1 MQLALTL
8 TTEQPVPVPAPK
20 PKLLDPGQLILPEHP
35 NLQKIETLFYKN
47 IYSTKTT
54 NQSQNNQPRLK
65 TNMSTPV
72 SNVEN
77 VEVVAQKVARVKKP
91 SLPAKYSK
99 FMSFGFWF
107 LNKMEATVRDQ
118 LFPEIKL
125 FSSIEEQSAFFQ
137 SYLDEASASNK
148 IMRKTITAFHKPPK
162 VRAEKKSRKTSKPVA
177 AASDDLIE
185 KLIAEANG
193 DAAPAPAPTEE
204 KAKKS
209 KKSTKKTEEG
219 DAPAEEKPKKEK
231 KVADKPKKEKKT
243 KEAPA
248 EVVTEPAEPVATT
261 DAPATEATAPV
272 EKPKKEKKTAAKK
285 TEEGATEE
293 KPKKEK
299 KAPAAKKSTKKEET
313 PATEPAQQAPADD
326 SDEIQTRIVTI
337 EGGKQYLIDQDYNLY
352 DINTHEE
359 IGKFDQVTQQPIL
372 A

>member
-1 MQLALTL
+1 
-8 TTEQPVPVPAPK
+8 
-20 PKLLDPGQLILPEHP
+20 
-35 NLQKIETLFYKN
+35 
-47 IYSTKTT
+47 
-54 NQSQNNQPRLK
+54 
-65 TNMSTPV
+65 MSTPV

-77 VEVVAQKVARVKKP
+77 VEVVVAQKVARVKKP

-107 LNKMEATVRDQ
+107 LNKMDATVRDQ

-193 DAAPAPAPTEE
+193 DAAAPAPTEE
-204 KAKKS
+204 KPKKS

-219 DAPAEEKPKKEK
+219 GAPTEEKPKKEK

-248 EVVTEPAEPVATT
+248 EVVAEPVATT
-261 DAPATEATAPV
+261 DAPVEAEVTAPT
-272 EKPKKEKKTAAKK
+272 EKPKKEKKAAAKK

-313 PATEPAQQAPADD
+313 PAPEPLQQAPADD

-352 DINTHEE
+352 DINSHEE

>member
-1 MQLALTL
+1 
-8 TTEQPVPVPAPK
+8 
-20 PKLLDPGQLILPEHP
+20 
-35 NLQKIETLFYKN
+35 
-47 IYSTKTT
+47 
-54 NQSQNNQPRLK
+54 
-65 TNMSTPV
+65 MSTPV

-219 DAPAEEKPKKEK
+219 GAPTEEKPKKEK

-248 EVVTEPAEPVATT
+248 EVVAEPAEPAQPVATT

-272 EKPKKEKKTAAKK
+272 EKPKKEKKAAAKK

-313 PATEPAQQAPADD
+313 PAAEPAQQAPADD

>member
-1 MQLALTL
+1 
-8 TTEQPVPVPAPK
+8 
-20 PKLLDPGQLILPEHP
+20 
-35 NLQKIETLFYKN
+35 
-47 IYSTKTT
+47 
-54 NQSQNNQPRLK
+54 
-65 TNMSTPV
+65 MSTPV

-77 VEVVAQKVARVKKP
+77 VEVVVAQKVARVKKP

-177 AASDDLIE
+177 AQSDDLIE

-193 DAAPAPAPTEE
+193 DAAAPAPTEE
-204 KAKKS
+204 KPKKS
-209 KKSTKKTEEG
+209 KKSKEEG
-219 DAPAEEKPKKEK
+219 GAPTEEKPKKEK

-243 KEAPA
+243 KEAAAPV
-248 EVVTEPAEPVATT
+248 EVVAEPVT
-261 DAPATEATAPV
+261 DAPAAAATAPV
-272 EKPKKEKKTAAKK
+272 EPLEKPKKEKKTKEVAA
-285 TEEGATEE
+285 TTEE

-313 PATEPAQQAPADD
+313 VPEPAAAATQAQADD

-337 EGGKQYLIDQDYNLY
+337 EGGKQFLIDQDYNLY

-359 IGKFDQVTQQPIL
+359 IGKFDPATQQPIL

>member
-1 MQLALTL
+1 
-8 TTEQPVPVPAPK
+8 
-20 PKLLDPGQLILPEHP
+20 
-35 NLQKIETLFYKN
+35 
-47 IYSTKTT
+47 
-54 NQSQNNQPRLK
+54 
-65 TNMSTPV
+65 MSTPV

-77 VEVVAQKVARVKKP
+77 VEVVVAQKVARVKKP

-107 LNKMEATVRDQ
+107 LNKMDATVRDQ

-177 AASDDLIE
+177 AQSDDLIE

-193 DAAPAPAPTEE
+193 DAAAPAPTEE
-204 KAKKS
+204 KPKKS
-209 KKSTKKTEEG
+209 KKSKEEG
-219 DAPAEEKPKKEK
+219 GAPTEEKPKKEK
-231 KVADKPKKEKKT
+231 KAAEKPKKEKKT
-243 KEAPA
+243 KETAAA
-248 EVVTEPAEPVATT
+248 EVVAEPVT
-261 DAPATEATAPV
+261 DAPAAATAPV
-272 EKPKKEKKTAAKK
+272 EPLEKPKKEKKTKEVAA
-285 TEEGATEE
+285 TTEE

-299 KAPAAKKSTKKEET
+299 KAPAAKKSSKKEET
-313 PATEPAQQAPADD
+313 VPEPAAAATQAQADD

-337 EGGKQYLIDQDYNLY
+337 EGGKQFLIDQDYNLY

-359 IGKFDQVTQQPIL
+359 IGKFDPATQQPIL

>member
-1 MQLALTL
+1 
-8 TTEQPVPVPAPK
+8 
-20 PKLLDPGQLILPEHP
+20 
-35 NLQKIETLFYKN
+35 
-47 IYSTKTT
+47 
-54 NQSQNNQPRLK
+54 
-65 TNMSTPV
+65 MSTPV

-77 VEVVAQKVARVKKP
+77 VEVVVAQKVARVKKP

-107 LNKMEATVRDQ
+107 LNKMDATVRDQ

-193 DAAPAPAPTEE
+193 DAAPAPAATEE

-209 KKSTKKTEEG
+209 KKSKEEG
-219 DAPAEEKPKKEK
+219 GAPTEEKPKKEK

-248 EVVTEPAEPVATT
+248 EVVAEPVATT
-261 DAPATEATAPV
+261 DAPAAEVTAPT
-272 EKPKKEKKTAAKK
+272 EKPKKEKKAAAKK

-299 KAPAAKKSTKKEET
+299 KVPAKKSTKKEET
-313 PATEPAQQAPADD
+313 PAPEPLQQAPADD

>member
-1 MQLALTL
+1 
-8 TTEQPVPVPAPK
+8 
-20 PKLLDPGQLILPEHP
+20 
-35 NLQKIETLFYKN
+35 
-47 IYSTKTT
+47 
-54 NQSQNNQPRLK
+54 
-65 TNMSTPV
+65 MSTPV

-77 VEVVAQKVARVKKP
+77 VEVVVAQKVARVKKP

-107 LNKMEATVRDQ
+107 LNKMDATVRDQ

-193 DAAPAPAPTEE
+193 DAAPAPEPTEE

-219 DAPAEEKPKKEK
+219 GAPTEEKPKKEK

-248 EVVTEPAEPVATT
+248 EVVAEPVATT
-261 DAPATEATAPV
+261 DAPAPEVTAPT
-272 EKPKKEKKTAAKK
+272 EKPKKEKKAAAKK

-299 KAPAAKKSTKKEET
+299 KAAAKKSTKKEET
-313 PATEPAQQAPADD
+313 PAPEPLQQAPADD

>member
-1 MQLALTL
+1 
-8 TTEQPVPVPAPK
+8 
-20 PKLLDPGQLILPEHP
+20 
-35 NLQKIETLFYKN
+35 
-47 IYSTKTT
+47 
-54 NQSQNNQPRLK
+54 
-65 TNMSTPV
+65 MSTPV

-77 VEVVAQKVARVKKP
+77 VEVVVAQKVARVKKP

-107 LNKMEATVRDQ
+107 LNKMDATVRDQ

-219 DAPAEEKPKKEK
+219 GAPTEEKPKKEK

-248 EVVTEPAEPVATT
+248 EVVAEPAEPVATT
-261 DAPATEATAPV
+261 DAAEVTAPT
-272 EKPKKEKKTAAKK
+272 EKPKKEKKAAAKK

-299 KAPAAKKSTKKEET
+299 KVPAKKSTKKEET
-313 PATEPAQQAPADD
+313 PAPEPLQQAPADD

-352 DINTHEE
+352 DINSHEE

>member
-1 MQLALTL
+1 
-8 TTEQPVPVPAPK
+8 
-20 PKLLDPGQLILPEHP
+20 
-35 NLQKIETLFYKN
+35 
-47 IYSTKTT
+47 
-54 NQSQNNQPRLK
+54 
-65 TNMSTPV
+65 MSTPV

-77 VEVVAQKVARVKKP
+77 VEVVVAQKVARVKKP

-107 LNKMEATVRDQ
+107 LNKMDATVRDQ

-193 DAAPAPAPTEE
+193 DAAPAPAATEE

-219 DAPAEEKPKKEK
+219 GAPTEEKPKKEK

-248 EVVTEPAEPVATT
+248 EVVAEPVATT
-261 DAPATEATAPV
+261 DAPAAEVTAPT
-272 EKPKKEKKTAAKK
+272 EKPKKEKKAAAKK

-299 KAPAAKKSTKKEET
+299 KVPAKKSTKKEET
-313 PATEPAQQAPADD
+313 PAPEPLQQAPADD

>member
-1 MQLALTL
+1 M
-8 TTEQPVPVPAPK
+8 K
-20 PKLLDPGQLILPEHP
+20 PFFAKIYIA
-35 NLQKIETLFYKN
+35 QKQQ
-47 IYSTKTT
+47 T
-54 NQSQNNQPRLK
+54 NLK
-65 TNMSTPV
+65 TIKHAQNNMSTPV

-77 VEVVAQKVARVKKP
+77 VEVVVAQKVARVKKP

-177 AASDDLIE
+177 AQSDDLIE

-193 DAAPAPAPTEE
+193 DAAAPAPTEE
-204 KAKKS
+204 KPKKS
-209 KKSTKKTEEG
+209 KKSKEEG
-219 DAPAEEKPKKEK
+219 GAPTEEKPKKEK

-243 KEAPA
+243 KEAAAPV
-248 EVVTEPAEPVATT
+248 EVVAEPVT
-261 DAPATEATAPV
+261 DAPAAAATAPV
-272 EKPKKEKKTAAKK
+272 EPLEKPKKEKKTKEVAA
-285 TEEGATEE
+285 TTEE

-299 KAPAAKKSTKKEET
+299 KAPAAKKSSKKEET
-313 PATEPAQQAPADD
+313 VPEPAAAATQAPADD

-337 EGGKQYLIDQDYNLY
+337 EGGKQFLIDQDYNLY

-359 IGKFDQVTQQPIL
+359 IGKFDPATQQPIL

>member
-1 MQLALTL
+1 
-8 TTEQPVPVPAPK
+8 
-20 PKLLDPGQLILPEHP
+20 
-35 NLQKIETLFYKN
+35 
-47 IYSTKTT
+47 
-54 NQSQNNQPRLK
+54 
-65 TNMSTPV
+65 MSTPV

-77 VEVVAQKVARVKKP
+77 VEVVVAQKVARVKKP

-107 LNKMEATVRDQ
+107 LNKMDATVRDQ

-193 DAAPAPAPTEE
+193 DAAPAPAATEE

-219 DAPAEEKPKKEK
+219 GAPTEEKPKKEK
-231 KVADKPKKEKKT
+231 KVADKPKKEKTT

-248 EVVTEPAEPVATT
+248 EVVAEPAEPVATT
-261 DAPATEATAPV
+261 DAAEATAPV
-272 EKPKKEKKTAAKK
+272 EKPKKEKKAAAAKK

-313 PATEPAQQAPADD
+313 PAPEPLQQAPADD

-352 DINTHEE
+352 DFNTHEE

>member
-1 MQLALTL
+1 
-8 TTEQPVPVPAPK
+8 
-20 PKLLDPGQLILPEHP
+20 
-35 NLQKIETLFYKN
+35 
-47 IYSTKTT
+47 
-54 NQSQNNQPRLK
+54 
-65 TNMSTPV
+65 MSTPV

-77 VEVVAQKVARVKKP
+77 VEVVVAQKVARVKKP

-193 DAAPAPAPTEE
+193 DAAPAPEPTEE

-209 KKSTKKTEEG
+209 KKSKEEG
-219 DAPAEEKPKKEK
+219 GAPTEEKPKKEK

-248 EVVTEPAEPVATT
+248 EVVAEPVATT
-261 DAPATEATAPV
+261 DAPAAEVTAPT
-272 EKPKKEKKTAAKK
+272 EKPKKEKKAAAKK

-299 KAPAAKKSTKKEET
+299 KVPAKKSTKKEET
-313 PATEPAQQAPADD
+313 PAPEPLQQAPADD

>member
-1 MQLALTL
+1 
-8 TTEQPVPVPAPK
+8 
-20 PKLLDPGQLILPEHP
+20 
-35 NLQKIETLFYKN
+35 
-47 IYSTKTT
+47 
-54 NQSQNNQPRLK
+54 
-65 TNMSTPV
+65 MSTPV

-77 VEVVAQKVARVKKP
+77 VEVVVAQKVARVKKP

-107 LNKMEATVRDQ
+107 LNKMDATVRDQ

-193 DAAPAPAPTEE
+193 DAAAPAPTEE
-204 KAKKS
+204 KPKKS

-219 DAPAEEKPKKEK
+219 GAPTEEKPKKEK

-248 EVVTEPAEPVATT
+248 EVVAEPVATT
-261 DAPATEATAPV
+261 DAPVEAEVTAPT
-272 EKPKKEKKTAAKK
+272 EKPKKEKKAAAKK

-313 PATEPAQQAPADD
+313 VPEPAQQAPADD

-337 EGGKQYLIDQDYNLY
+337 EGGKQFLIDQDYNLY

-359 IGKFDQVTQQPIL
+359 IGKFDPDTQQPIL

>member
-1 MQLALTL
+1 
-8 TTEQPVPVPAPK
+8 
-20 PKLLDPGQLILPEHP
+20 
-35 NLQKIETLFYKN
+35 
-47 IYSTKTT
+47 
-54 NQSQNNQPRLK
+54 
-65 TNMSTPV
+65 MSTPV

-77 VEVVAQKVARVKKP
+77 VEVVVAQKVARVKKP

-107 LNKMEATVRDQ
+107 LNKMDATVRDQ

-177 AASDDLIE
+177 AQSDDLIE

-193 DAAPAPAPTEE
+193 DAAAPAPTEE
-204 KAKKS
+204 KPKKS
-209 KKSTKKTEEG
+209 KKSKEEG
-219 DAPAEEKPKKEK
+219 GAPTEEKPKKEK

-243 KEAPA
+243 KEAAAPV
-248 EVVTEPAEPVATT
+248 EVVAEPVT
-261 DAPATEATAPV
+261 DAPAAAATAPV
-272 EKPKKEKKTAAKK
+272 EPLEKPKKEKKTKEVAA
-285 TEEGATEE
+285 TTEE

-313 PATEPAQQAPADD
+313 VPEPAAAATQAPADD

-337 EGGKQYLIDQDYNLY
+337 EGGKQFLIDQDYNLY

-359 IGKFDQVTQQPIL
+359 IGKFDPATQQPIL

>member
-1 MQLALTL
+1 
-8 TTEQPVPVPAPK
+8 
-20 PKLLDPGQLILPEHP
+20 
-35 NLQKIETLFYKN
+35 
-47 IYSTKTT
+47 
-54 NQSQNNQPRLK
+54 
-65 TNMSTPV
+65 MSTPV

-209 KKSTKKTEEG
+209 KKTEEG
-219 DAPAEEKPKKEK
+219 GAPTEEKPKKEK

-248 EVVTEPAEPVATT
+248 EVVAEPAQPVATT

-272 EKPKKEKKTAAKK
+272 EKPKKEKKAAAKK
-285 TEEGATEE
+285 TEEGATTEE

-313 PATEPAQQAPADD
+313 PAAEPAHAADD

-337 EGGKQYLIDQDYNLY
+337 DGGKQYLIDQDYNLY

-359 IGKFDQVTQQPIL
+359 IGKFDPVTQQPIL

>member
-1 MQLALTL
+1 
-8 TTEQPVPVPAPK
+8 
-20 PKLLDPGQLILPEHP
+20 
-35 NLQKIETLFYKN
+35 
-47 IYSTKTT
+47 
-54 NQSQNNQPRLK
+54 
-65 TNMSTPV
+65 MSSPIA
-72 SNVEN
+72 NVEN
-77 VEVVAQKVARVKKP
+77 VEVVVAQKVARVKKP

-99 FMSFGFWF
+99 FVSFGFWF
-107 LNKMEATVRDQ
+107 LNKMDATVRDQ

-177 AASDDLIE
+177 AESDDLIE

-193 DAAPAPAPTEE
+193 DAAPAPGPTEE
-204 KAKKS
+204 KPKKS

-219 DAPAEEKPKKEK
+219 GAPTEEKPKKEK
-231 KVADKPKKEKKT
+231 KVADKPKTEKKT

-248 EVVTEPAEPVATT
+248 EVVAEPVATT
-261 DAPATEATAPV
+261 DAPATEVTAPT
-272 EKPKKEKKTAAKK
+272 EKPKKEKKAAAKK

-299 KAPAAKKSTKKEET
+299 KAPAAKKSSKKEET
-313 PATEPAQQAPADD
+313 VPEPLQQAPADD

-337 EGGKQYLIDQDYNLY
+337 EGGKQFLIDEDYNLY

-359 IGKFDQVTQQPIL
+359 IGKFDPVTQQPIL